1 MLRIEEETP
10 LIGYKGA
17 QHLYKEDGEDLIYAF
32 GQYLDSLGGSKPPG
46 DMMFSLLTMVYR
58 NTLVTVPEKISS
70 LLAMVIQC
78 VWKTLE
84 TVDRGL
90 ELRERMLEGFDLA
103 VKTIMTMRALLTE
116 DSQNKKLKRATISA
130 WTKLLRDVN
139 MLELVGR
146 LCSMSV
152 VSSGDQ
158 FIISHDQ
165 FKDLAE
171 PTRSFVGNLKNTAQ
185 IRSFDGIEGL
195 YHTWV
200 AQFSIGFAYAEST
213 EEMDIAYHVA
223 YITATLVQRGTMV
236 HPQYHEEVF
245 SDYFAAS
252 RLGGDFVF
260 LPELGGFG
268 KEDAVWL
275 LEELWEDRK
284 SFLQISGTGLSI
296 MMHGWS
302 VVLAAIWRH
311 VGKLQDAPVLLKKLR
326 NLLLRYA
333 LSALNPEFKLVCNI
347 ALIIEDQ
354 APSTVP
360 GYEELPPTDQ
370 DDASLMLGLFT
381 EYLGKEKRNI
391 GPPPGDMMGFPF
403 AMVYRTTL
411 NTLPDQVPSFL
422 VAVIE
427 RVWNMLDNTDPTLTL
442 RERIVDS
449 YEYGLNA
456 IMSMWWVVPI
466 HNISSLFNRPDH

>member
-17 QHLYKEDGEDLIYAF
+17 RHLYKEDGEDLIYAF

-46 DMMFSLLTMVYR
+46 DMMFYLLTMVYR
-58 NTLVTVPEKISS
+58 NTLVTVPEQISS

-90 ELRERMLEGFDLA
+90 ELRERILEGFDLA
-103 VKTIMTMRALLTE
+103 VKTIMTMRDLLTE

-158 FIISHDQ
+158 FIIL
-165 FKDLAE
+165 FNYVRA
-171 PTRSFVGNLKNTAQ
+171 R
-185 IRSFDGIEGL
+185 
-195 YHTWV
+195 
-200 AQFSIGFAYAEST
+200 ST

-223 YITATLVQRGTMV
+223 YITAALVQRGTMV
-236 HPQYHEEVF
+236 HPQHHEEVF

-252 RLGGDFVF
+252 RLEGDFVF

-284 SFLQISGTGLSI
+284 SFLQIGGTGISI

-302 VVLAAIWRH
+302 VVFAAIWCHIR
-311 VGKLQDAPVLLKKLR
+311 KLQDAPVLLKKLR

-360 GYEELPPTDQ
+360 GCEELPPTDQ

-381 EYLGKEKRNI
+381 EYLGKEKRDI
-391 GPPPGDMMGFPF
+391 GPPPGEMMGFPF

-411 NTLPDQVPSFL
+411 NTLPEQVPSFL